1 MNPSDFTT
9 INVDHSFDEK
19 DEQTSATSSTTI
31 RTTSLTETAM
41 VLANNTNFKKP
52 YPPNDD
58 KEEKVAIDEQPE
70 TDTLESIG
78 ITDSEPLKRDCPVY
92 NNLKDNLNINLK
104 GLLFI
109 RDALSF
115 YLTNVRLRYNKYNIF
130 IIVLSMS
137 TAFFETV
144 KVEMSLDSKPPPL
157 NRIALLLPIGMSTL
171 IAFASSMMKFARLA
185 EAIEDVTKSMEKC
198 HYGINRHREIL
209 QNIIIKDKPPSKD
222 NVKEIYLCFREAILS
237 AEIVWLSR
245 MDASTKNY
253 YLIKSSAIHSD
264 FLTDKKHAENVKEML
279 AILKDSFH
287 PSEDKSWYFWICFHI
302 CNIF

>member
-1 MNPSDFTT
+1 
-9 INVDHSFDEK
+9 
-19 DEQTSATSSTTI
+19 
-31 RTTSLTETAM
+31 M
-41 VLANNTNFKKP
+41 VPANAAFKKP
-52 YPPNDD
+52 HSSKNV
-58 KEEKVAIDEQPE
+58 EEKVE
-70 TDTLESIG
+70 TEDTEEVVDTLESIG
-78 ITDSEPLKRDCPVY
+78 ITDSEPLKHDCPVY

-130 IIVLSMS
+130 IIVLSMT

-144 KVEMSLDSKPPPL
+144 KVEMGLDNKSPPL
-157 NRIALLLPIGMSTL
+157 NRVALLLPIGLSTL

-264 FLTDKKHAENVKEML
+264 FLTDENMQKM
-279 AILKDSFH
+279 
-287 PSEDKSWYFWICFHI
+287 
-302 CNIF
+302 

>member
-1 MNPSDFTT
+1 MKKIFASDS
-9 INVDHSFDEK
+9 IGLGEGKMGEDNEGNAGIYAS
-19 DEQTSATSSTTI
+19 
-31 RTTSLTETAM
+31 
-41 VLANNTNFKKP
+41 
-52 YPPNDD
+52 
-58 KEEKVAIDEQPE
+58 
-70 TDTLESIG
+70 DTLESIG
-78 ITDSEPLKRDCPVY
+78 ILDSELLKTDCPIY

-130 IIVLSMS
+130 IIILSMS

-144 KVEMSLDSKPPPL
+144 KVELGLDDKPPPL
-157 NRIALLLPIGMSTL
+157 NRVSLLLPIGMSTM

-198 HYGINRHREIL
+198 HYGINRHQEIL

-245 MDASTKNY
+245 MDAATKNY
-253 YLIKSSAIHSD
+253 YLMKSSAIHGD
-264 FLTDKKHAENVKEML
+264 FLTDSKHAEHVKEMFD
-279 AILKDSFH
+279 ILKDSFH
-287 PSEDKSWYFWICFHI
+287 PVDDKSWWFWIRFHV
-302 CNIF
+302 CNLF